1 MKKHKEGDYI
11 TYKIRYPGNEQVFH
25 ARGTIEKIIEKNGKT
40 EYLVAEGNG
49 GASMVYVD
57 PQTVVTLLTE

>member
-11 TYKIRYPGNEQVFH
+11 TYKVQYPGNEQVFH
-25 ARGTIEKIIEKNGKT
+25 ANGTIEKIIENNGKT

-49 GASMVYVD
+49 GASMTYVD
-57 PQTVVTLLTE
+57 PETVVTLLTE

>member
-11 TYKIRYPGNEQVFH
+11 TYKVRYPDCEQVFH
-25 ARGTIEKIIEKNGKT
+25 ASGTIEKIIEKNGRT

-49 GASMVYVD
+49 GANMTYVN
-57 PQTVVTLLTE
+57 PETVVTLLTE